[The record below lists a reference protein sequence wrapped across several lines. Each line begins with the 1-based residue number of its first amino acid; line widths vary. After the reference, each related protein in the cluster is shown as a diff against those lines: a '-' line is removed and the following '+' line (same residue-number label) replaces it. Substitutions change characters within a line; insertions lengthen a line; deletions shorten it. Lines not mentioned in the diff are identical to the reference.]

1 MLAAS
6 HQVLAHRTGIHG
18 LVAMSL
24 ASDRTFPRHSHD
36 QYGIGVVTTGGQRS
50 WSDIGRVD
58 AVAGDIITVNPGE
71 VHDGAPLGGTR
82 RTWHMLY
89 FDPALVRQYVG
100 EPASPIA
107 MTCPAL
113 NDSLLLTLMQQLFSR
128 LVTGSGDILSLEES
142 SCQLLGAAFTRHGS
156 RRLDSLHDAKGNI
169 ARVRQRLDDAPQQA
183 VTLSELA
190 EMAGLSRYQLLR
202 SFSRTLGITPH
213 AYQLQRRVSMARQLI
228 ANGSSLSQA
237 ALDAGFADQ
246 SHMSRAFNRQLGL
259 SPGRYRY
266 ALSQP

>member
-1 MLAAS
+1 MKQG
-6 HQVLAHRTGIHG
+6 HHVIAHATGIRG

-24 ASDRTFPRHSHD
+24 ASDRVFPRHSHD

-156 RRLDSLHDAKGNI
+156 RRLDSLHFAKGNI

-228 ANGSSLSQA
+228 ANGRSLSQA